1 MWAGFRLIVCWAV
14 LSVCFEAQ
22 AEDLGQV
29 GRSWPIAE
37 RDLSEVIIG
46 RLREKEASGEL
57 ARLHE
62 RMRARARA
70 TVREPRTLGL
80 PRVKTPRSFLFDPS
94 VTVPYDLADHSGKV
108 FYRAGQRVN
117 PLVHRSLTRR
127 LVFLDGNDS
136 AQLDWLR
143 RELVQAGAVKLVLTG
158 GSPEAVGKAVQRPVW
173 FDQDGSLV
181 KTFGIAAVP
190 AVVAQEDQQL
200 RIREV
205 RP

>member
-1 MWAGFRLIVCWAV
+1 MWAGFRLIVCWVV
-14 LSVCFEAQ
+14 LTACFEAL

-29 GRSWPIAE
+29 GRAWPVAE

-62 RMRARARA
+62 GMRARARA
-70 TVREPRTLGL
+70 TVRQPPTLGL
-80 PRVKTPRSFLFDPS
+80 PRVKLPRSYLFDPS
-94 VTVPYDLADHSGKV
+94 VTVPYDLADHGGKV

-117 PLVHRSLTRR
+117 PLAHRSLTRR
-127 LVFLDGNDS
+127 IVFLDGSDA
-136 AQLDWLR
+136 AQMHWLR
-143 RELVQAGAVKLVLTG
+143 RELSLPGAMKLVLTG
-158 GSPEAVGKAVQRPVW
+158 GSPEAVRETVQQPVW

-181 KTFGIAAVP
+181 QTFGITAVP
-190 AVVAQEDQQL
+190 AIVAQEGQQL
-200 RIREV
+200 RVREV

>member
-14 LSVCFEAQ
+14 LTACFEAQ

-29 GRSWPIAE
+29 GRTWPVAE

-46 RLREKEASGEL
+46 RLREKQASGEL

-62 RMRARARA
+62 GMRARARA
-70 TVREPRTLGL
+70 AVREPRSLRL
-80 PRVKTPRSFLFDPS
+80 PRVKTPRSYLFDPS
-94 VTVPYDLADHSGKV
+94 VTVPYDLADHGGKL

-117 PLVHRSLTRR
+117 PLAHRSLTRR
-127 LVFLDGNDS
+127 IVFLDGSDA

-143 RELVQAGAVKLVLTG
+143 RELRQPGAVKLVLTA
-158 GSPEAVGKAVQRPVW
+158 GSPEAVRKVVQRPVW

-181 KTFGIAAVP
+181 QTFGIAAVP
-190 AVVAQEDQQL
+190 AIVAQEGQQL
-200 RIREV
+200 RVREV